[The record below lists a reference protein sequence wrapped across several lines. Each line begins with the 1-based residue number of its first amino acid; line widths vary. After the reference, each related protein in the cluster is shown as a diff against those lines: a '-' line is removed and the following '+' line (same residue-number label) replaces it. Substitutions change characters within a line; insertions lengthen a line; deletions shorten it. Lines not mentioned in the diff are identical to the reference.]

1 MNTGKTMLAV
11 LASLAAGAA
20 IGVLFAPDKGSDTR
34 KKISK
39 KGENLAD
46 ALGDKIDEKFD
57 DLLTAI
63 TGKAKK
69 TAKQENPVVS
79 KE

>member
-39 KGENLAD
+39 KGKNLTKAMT
-46 ALGDKIDEKFD
+46 DKIDGKFD
-57 DLLTAI
+57 ELLTAI
-63 TGKAKK
+63 KGKAKE
-69 TAKQENPVVS
+69 TVKQDSQVVN
-79 KE
+79 KQ

>member
-39 KGENLAD
+39 KGKNLANT
-46 ALGDKIDEKFD
+46 AGDKIEEKFD
-57 DLLTAI
+57 ELAVAFK
-63 TGKAKK
+63 GKTKE
-69 TAKQENPVVS
+69 TAKQDNQVV
-79 KE
+79 KQ

>member
-11 LASLAAGAA
+11 LASFAAGAA

-39 KGENLAD
+39 KGENLAKGF
-46 ALGDKIDEKFD
+46 GDSIDKKFD
-57 DLLTAI
+57 ELSMAI
-63 TGKAKK
+63 RGKTKE
-69 TAKQENPVVS
+69 TAKPGNQVVN
-79 KE
+79 KQ

>member
-39 KGENLAD
+39 KGENLAH
-46 ALGDKIDEKFD
+46 ALGDKVDEKFD
-57 DLLTAI
+57 ELLTAI
-63 TGKAKK
+63 TRKEKK
-69 TAKQENPVVS
+69 TAKQDNPVVN

>member
-1 MNTGKTMLAV
+1 MKTGKTMLAV
-11 LASLAAGAA
+11 LASLAAGAT
-20 IGVLFAPDKGSDTR
+20 IGVLFAPDKGTDTR

-39 KGENLAD
+39 KGESLAK

-57 DLLTAI
+57 ELLTAI
-63 TGKAKK
+63 TGKTKK
-69 TAKQENPVVS
+69 TAKQDNQVVS

>member
-1 MNTGKTMLAV
+1 MLAV

-39 KGENLAD
+39 KGKNLAKVVT
-46 ALGDKIDEKFD
+46 DKIDEKFD
-57 DLLTAI
+57 ELVTVI
-63 TGKAKK
+63 KGKTKE
-69 TAKQENPVVS
+69 TVKQDREVGN
-79 KE
+79 KG

>member
-39 KGENLAD
+39 KGENLAN
-46 ALGDKIDEKFD
+46 ALSDKVDEKFD
-57 DLLTAI
+57 ELLTAI
-63 TGKAKK
+63 KGKTKE
-69 TAKQENPVVS
+69 TAKQDNQVVN
-79 KE
+79 KQ

>member
-1 MNTGKTMLAV
+1 MLAV

-39 KGENLAD
+39 KGENLAN
-46 ALGDKIDEKFD
+46 ALSDKVDEKFD
-57 DLLTAI
+57 ELLTAI
-63 TGKAKK
+63 KGKTKE
-69 TAKQENPVVS
+69 TAKQDSQVVN
-79 KE
+79 KQ